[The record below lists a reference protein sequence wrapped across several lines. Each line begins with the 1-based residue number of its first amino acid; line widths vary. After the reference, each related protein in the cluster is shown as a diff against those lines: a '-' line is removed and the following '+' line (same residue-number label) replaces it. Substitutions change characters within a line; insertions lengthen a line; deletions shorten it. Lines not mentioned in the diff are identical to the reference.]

1 MVKMNDIFDDEMPG
15 NEDKRE
21 AKGAVNGEN
30 GVDTGVLAPIYKDK
44 QTGRFLPGSPGG
56 PGRPPKARESAVLD
70 LMRGSIPPDKIVRT
84 ILELVE
90 DESSWRARAKG
101 VELYL
106 NYVIGMP
113 VQRSVTASTK
123 LETLLDRIGEMDDAE
138 FAEVEQQ
145 MRSEQ

>member
-1 MVKMNDIFDDEMPG
+1 MNDLFDDEMPE

-30 GVDTGVLAPIYKDK
+30 GVDTGVLAPIYKDSK
-44 QTGRFLPGSPGG
+44 TGRFLPGSPGG

-70 LMRGSIPPDKIVRT
+70 LMRGSIPPAKIVQT
-84 ILELVE
+84 IMELVE
-90 DESSWRARAKG
+90 DRDSWRARAKG

-123 LETLLDRIGEMDDAE
+123 LETLLNRIGEMDEAE

-145 MRSEQ
+145 MRSE